1 MAKPIRSSVRSM
13 LFTIISNY
21 NQVRHDENERLLE
34 KKRILDEIIQATAGV
49 DDENVRETIEKL
61 ARELKNV
68 IDNNASES
76 SYLEKVSTMTGVSI
90 RTLRTIKKEGSIN
103 QGQWNTPGKKR
114 PRPPTVSNLDNF
126 DVSAIRNKINEFYCV
141 KKQVPT
147 LRALHADLKESIG
160 FSGCCET
167 LRKILHE
174 NGFEFKKN
182 KEERSI
188 LMEKFEISGWRQ
200 RFLRAIHKKR
210 QEGKKIVYLDET
222 YVHQNYRPKKSWQGP
237 STSGLVEKISS
248 GKRHIIVHAGSEQG
262 FVPNALLVF
271 STKSKAADYHDDMNS
286 SNFLKWLREML
297 IPNLSEPSIIVMDN
311 ASYHVTQINK
321 PPTMHSLKADI
332 QKWLREN
339 NIPYEACFKKEELM
353 CLVEENKIGPIY
365 AAEEL
370 LKQHGHEVLKLPPY
384 HCDLN
389 AIELIWS
396 LTKRKIASSNV
407 GLPGSDTENLIR
419 ECFAMI
425 TPEDWKKCTD
435 HVINVERKYKSKDNI
450 TDTELAPFIIEV
462 RESDNDSDSSLS
474 GIEFLESDFDYE
486 S

>member
-1 MAKPIRSSVRSM
+1 
-13 LFTIISNY
+13 
-21 NQVRHDENERLLE
+21 
-34 KKRILDEIIQATAGV
+34 
-49 DDENVRETIEKL
+49 
-61 ARELKNV
+61 
-68 IDNNASES
+68 
-76 SYLEKVSTMTGVSI
+76 
-90 RTLRTIKKEGSIN
+90 
-103 QGQWNTPGKKR
+103 
-114 PRPPTVSNLDNF
+114 
-126 DVSAIRNKINEFYCV
+126 
-141 KKQVPT
+141 
-147 LRALHADLKESIG
+147 
-160 FSGCCET
+160 
-167 LRKILHE
+167 
-174 NGFEFKKN
+174 
-182 KEERSI
+182 
-188 LMEKFEISGWRQ
+188 
-200 RFLRAIHKKR
+200 
-210 QEGKKIVYLDET
+210 
-222 YVHQNYRPKKSWQGP
+222 
-237 STSGLVEKISS
+237 
-248 GKRHIIVHAGSEQG
+248 
-262 FVPNALLVF
+262 
-271 STKSKAADYHDDMNS
+271 MNS

-339 NIPYEACFKKEELM
+339 NIPYEECFKKEELM

-396 LTKRKIASSNV
+396 LTKRKIASRNV